1 MNNEIVKFDY
11 EQKEVRT
18 FLGETEEVW
27 FVAKDVCDI
36 LGLKNTP
43 QAMTRLD
50 EDEKLLSLIVISG
63 QEKKAWNINESGF
76 YHLILTSEKPEAKAF
91 RKWVT
96 GTVLPALR
104 KAGIHN
110 PADVVNK
117 EAELQRINEKIEEI
131 QNAISV
137 KKSEIKDLKYTLS
150 ETEHLFRQ
158 IAMSNPNQ
166 LKLNFPINETA

>member
-1 MNNEIVKFDY
+1 M
-11 EQKEVRT
+11 
-18 FLGETEEVW
+18 
-27 FVAKDVCDI
+27 
-36 LGLKNTP
+36 
-43 QAMTRLD
+43 
-50 EDEKLLSLIVISG
+50 SG
-63 QEKKAWNINESGF
+63 QQRETWVTNESGL

-110 PADVVNK
+110 PTDIVNK
-117 EAELQRINEKIEEI
+117 EAELQRINKQIEEI

-137 KKSEIKDLKYTLS
+137 KKSEIKDLKNTLS
-150 ETEHLFRQ
+150 ETECLFRQ

-166 LKLNFPINETA
+166 LKLNFPTNE